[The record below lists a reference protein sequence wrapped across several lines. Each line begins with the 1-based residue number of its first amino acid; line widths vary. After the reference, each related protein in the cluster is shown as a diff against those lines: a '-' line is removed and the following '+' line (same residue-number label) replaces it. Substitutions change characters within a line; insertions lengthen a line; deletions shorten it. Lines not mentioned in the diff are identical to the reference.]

1 VAFDVGKNFD
11 INNTGNKYS
20 KSGFKIVGAHTD
32 SPCLRLAPVSKM
44 ISQDFHQTCVST
56 YGGGIWHTWFDRP
69 LKIGGKVVYK
79 NGDTYTTK
87 LWDSKKPLLKVP
99 NLAIH
104 LTKERSKFDPN
115 LETELRPII
124 SS

>member
-1 VAFDVGKNFD
+1 
-11 INNTGNKYS
+11 
-20 KSGFKIVGAHTD
+20 
-32 SPCLRLAPVSKM
+32 M